1 MPNLDEI
8 LEVEARHRK
17 EYPRTYNA
25 KDMLLRGHLTADEF
39 ESISK
44 GEAMEKYIDN
54 NPEAVGEKKSI
65 ILTGITPAPKTETDK
80 LVEQAEEY
88 IGQAIQAWVPR
99 QLDHVVVR
107 AAVRD
112 KPRLDD
118 PNHIGIQIGFKL
130 FNVLEQTMQEVAT
143 DVVVEREVLHMDE
156 HTAKQYWVMFNQC
169 LVNQLTQIV
178 LQLIH
183 GIKAGQF

>member
-1 MPNLDEI
+1 MPNLDKI
-8 LEVEARHRK
+8 LAMDAQYRK

-25 KDMLLRGHLTADEF
+25 KDMLLRRHLTAEEF
-39 ESISK
+39 DCVAK
-44 GEAMEKYIDN
+44 GEAMEKFIEN
-54 NPEAVGEKKSI
+54 NPKSTGEGEGI
-65 ILTGITPAPKTETDK
+65 ILPDTVTAPVSETDK
-80 LVEQAEEY
+80 LIKQATDY
-88 IGQAIQAWVPR
+88 IDQCVKAWVPR

-112 KPRLDD
+112 KPRFDD
-118 PNHIGIQIGFKL
+118 PNRISLQIGFKL
-130 FNVLEQTMQEVAT
+130 FNVLEQTVQEVAT
-143 DVVVEREVLHMDE
+143 DVAVEREVLHMDE

>member
-1 MPNLDEI
+1 MPNLDKI
-8 LEVEARHRK
+8 LAMDAQYRK

-25 KDMLLRGHLTADEF
+25 KDMLLRGHLTAEEF
-39 ESISK
+39 DCVTK

-54 NPEAVGEKKSI
+54 NPEAAGEKKGI
-65 ILTGITPAPKTETDK
+65 ILTGIAPAPKTETDK

-118 PNHIGIQIGFKL
+118 PNRIRLQIGFKL
-130 FNVLEQTMQEVAT
+130 FNVLEQTVQEVAT
-143 DVVVEREVLHMDE
+143 DVAVEREVLHMDE

>member
-1 MPNLDEI
+1 MPNLDKI
-8 LEVEARHRK
+8 LAMDAQYRK

-25 KDMLLRGHLTADEF
+25 KDMLLRGHLTAEEF
-39 ESISK
+39 DCVTK

-54 NPEAVGEKKSI
+54 NTEAAGEKKGI
-65 ILTGITPAPKTETDK
+65 ILTGIAPAPKTETDK

-118 PNHIGIQIGFKL
+118 PNQIGLQIGFK
-130 FNVLEQTMQEVAT
+130 
-143 DVVVEREVLHMDE
+143 RP
-156 HTAKQYWVMFNQC
+156 
-169 LVNQLTQIV
+169 
-178 LQLIH
+178 
-183 GIKAGQF
+183 

>member
-1 MPNLDEI
+1 MSNIDKIIEI
-8 LEVEARHRK
+8 DAQHRK
-17 EYPRTYNA
+17 EYPITYNA
-25 KDMLLRGHLTADEF
+25 KDMLLRGHLTTDEF

-44 GEAMEKYIDN
+44 GEAMEKFIDN
-54 NPEAVGEKKSI
+54 NPEATGEKKSI
-65 ILTGITPAPKTETDK
+65 ILTGVAPAPKTETHK
-80 LVEQAEEY
+80 LAEQAEEY
-88 IGQAIQAWVPR
+88 ISQAIQAWVPR

-112 KPRLDD
+112 KPKFDD
-118 PNHIGIQIGFKL
+118 PDHISMQIGFKL
-130 FNVLEQTMQEVAT
+130 FNVLKQTMQEVAT

>member
-1 MPNLDEI
+1 MPSIDKIIEI
-8 LEVEARHRK
+8 DAQHRK
-17 EYPRTYNA
+17 EYPLTHNA

-44 GEAMEKYIDN
+44 GEAMEKFIDN
-54 NPEAVGEKKSI
+54 NPEAAGEKKRI
-65 ILTGITPAPKTETDK
+65 ILTGTTPAPKTETDK

-88 IGQAIQAWVPR
+88 ISQAIQAWVPR

-107 AAVRD
+107 AAIRD
-112 KPRLDD
+112 NPRLDD
-118 PNHIGIQIGFKL
+118 PNHISMQIGFKL

-143 DVVVEREVLHMDE
+143 DVVVKREVLHTDE
-156 HTAKQYWVMFNQC
+156 NTAKQYWVMFNQC

-183 GIKAGQF
+183 GVKAGQF